1 MIFAHRDENIFIQ
14 VLFPQGIVV
23 CVGGGGKGFLVFFLF
38 FFFLKPG
45 GPDSGNEKQTQCTS
59 GSYHCDNQDSR
70 FCFVSLRYCLGVRA
84 RKGWFLF
91 WFH

>member
-1 MIFAHRDENIFIQ
+1 MTFAHRDENIFIQ

-23 CVGGGGKGFLVFFLF
+23 WVCGFLVFFF

-70 FCFVSLRYCLGVRA
+70 FCFVSLVIA
-84 RKGWFLF
+84 RE
-91 WFH
+91 